1 MIEMIA
7 AQMMARQSA
16 IDDEMRRALRQ
27 PLVLGDVAVSFSEI
41 DPHGYH
47 VSGIDENGKHR
58 DIEVIDGSP
67 KIETIDGIDVATV
80 YKSRGGGYYA
90 KQEAEEI

>member
-1 MIEMIA
+1 MIEIIV
-7 AQMMARQSA
+7 AQSLAKLST
-16 IDDEMRRALRQ
+16 IDDEMKRSLREL
-27 PLVLGDVAVSFSEI
+27 LVLGDARVSFSKI